1 MSKGVWHLMVQIYLP
16 NVKRQVEVSTLQRKG
31 MLEGQYV
38 CVLKRQFKTCY
49 YKLPISCCLD
59 CRLFGN
65 YENILETSKTY
76 EENTLKNST
85 NGNHQKLGVVIHKSL
100 SNFWKCGNMTAGK
113 RTYEKM
119 KYHCVLFLILPSS
132 LPLLSTGILQH

>member
-1 MSKGVWHLMVQIYLP
+1 
-16 NVKRQVEVSTLQRKG
+16 

-38 CVLKRQFKTCY
+38 CVLKRYLKTCCY
-49 YKLPISCCLD
+49 YKLPITCCLVFIKIIG
-59 CRLFGN
+59 CFMIMKIFREPRILMRKLHSRTR
-65 YENILETSKTY
+65 NITSR
-76 EENTLKNST
+76 

-113 RTYEKM
+113 RTYEKV

-132 LPLLSTGILQH
+132 LPPLSTGLLWH